1 MKSIRNKLSLAT
13 CSLLSAGN
21 ASAEAVENAWE
32 VDGSYLFY
40 SEEDRVT
47 VNKLV
52 GGAKGFV
59 SNTDTASIKVVFDS
73 MSGATPS
80 GAVKESSLSFTG
92 ASGGTGVTPENDSAA
107 LSKFDDT
114 RVGVS
119 LDWIH
124 EHTRTLNVN
133 YNGAFSVE
141 NDYRSFSA
149 AATANKENESRSVK
163 YSLGIAGTFDQIF
176 RVNGNNTP
184 APVTRVADQIFLGE
198 GERTTTDIIAG
209 ITRIINRRTV
219 GQINLAFGLSNGYH
233 TDPYKIFSIVDANGI
248 EWDQYF
254 EGRPDSRIRWS
265 ITGNLNHQLY
275 PGNNTMYLSYRY
287 YSDDWGVQ
295 SHTLDYSHR
304 YVTGKSRYWEPRI
317 RLYTQT
323 AADFYQNSFFK
334 DPADPTPLVLP
345 EFISADYRLDAI
357 NDVTLG
363 LTYGI
368 NFSRDSDFR
377 TRLEYFYQSFEDS
390 EFDTNKAIIFQISY
404 TKRF

>member
-1 MKSIRNKLSLAT
+1 MKSIRSKLSLAT

-21 ASAEAVENAWE
+21 AGAEAIENAWE

-47 VNKLV
+47 VNKLI
-52 GGAKGFV
+52 GSAKGYV
-59 SNTDTASIKVVFDS
+59 SNKDTASIKVVFDS

-80 GAVKESSLSFTG
+80 GAVIQSNLSFTG
-92 ASGGTGVTPENDSAA
+92 ASGGSGVTPTNGSAA
-107 LSKFDDT
+107 LSQFDDT

-119 LDWIH
+119 LDWKH
-124 EHTRTLNVN
+124 DHTRTLSVN

-141 NDYRSFSA
+141 NDFRSFSA
-149 AATANKENESRSVK
+149 AATANKENDSRSVK
-163 YSLGIAGTFDQIF
+163 YTLGLAGTFDQIF
-176 RVNGNNTP
+176 RVGTSLTP
-184 APVTRVADQIFLGE
+184 DPVTRVEDQLFLGE
-198 GERTTTDIIAG
+198 GERSTTDIIAG

-233 TDPYKIFSIVDANGI
+233 TDPYKIFSIVDDNGI

-254 EGRPDSRIRWS
+254 EGRPSSRTRWS

-275 PGNNTMYLSYRY
+275 PGNNTMHLSYRY
-287 YSDDWGVQ
+287 YSDDWDVQ
-295 SHTLDYSHR
+295 SHTIDYKHR
-304 YVTGKSRYWEPRI
+304 FQTQGRSYWEPRL

-323 AADFYQNSFFK
+323 AADFYQNSFFH
-334 DPADPTPLVLP
+334 DPSMPSTLVLP
-345 EFISADYRLDAI
+345 EFISADYRLDDMSDATI
-357 NDVTLG
+357 G

-368 NFSRDSDFR
+368 NFSRDSDLR
-377 TRLEYFYQSFEDS
+377 TRLEYLYQSFKHA

-404 TKRF
+404 AKRF